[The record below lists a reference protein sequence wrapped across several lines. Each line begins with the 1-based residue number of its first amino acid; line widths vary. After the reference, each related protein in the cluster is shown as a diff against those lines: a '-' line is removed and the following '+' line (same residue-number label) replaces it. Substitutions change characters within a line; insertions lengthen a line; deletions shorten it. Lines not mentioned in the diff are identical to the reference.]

1 MQQSTFGESDASR
14 VPKRAACATGLRP
27 TVRQLCLVFA
37 LSVCHLCSVN
47 PCGNKSSC
55 FAGITAIAL
64 VDLFA
69 GIGRTFRRATLVD
82 AARVPARCRD
92 RTRDELIIAFNLYCK
107 LPFGRIH
114 MRNPLI
120 LELAGAIGRSPSA
133 VLWKLANFAR
143 LDPSLRL
150 DSSRILPFLLL
161 ATLLLPKTSCV
172 TITSTC
178 F

>member
-1 MQQSTFGESDASR
+1 LGSR
-14 VPKRAACATGLRP
+14 RP
-27 TVRQLCLVFA
+27 VECRNGQLARQAYVQPCGNFA

-69 GIGRTFRRATLVD
+69 GIGRTLRRATLVD

-133 VLWKLANFAR
+133 VSWKLANVAR

-172 TITSTC
+172 TKTSTC